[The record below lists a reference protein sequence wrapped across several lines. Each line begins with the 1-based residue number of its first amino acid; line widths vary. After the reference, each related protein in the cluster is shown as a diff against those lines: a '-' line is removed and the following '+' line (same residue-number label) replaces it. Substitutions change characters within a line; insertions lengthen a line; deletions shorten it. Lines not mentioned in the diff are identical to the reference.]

1 MKAVAKQLSLTS
13 SRDLVES
20 VAAPRTRG
28 QRFIQFPLTRIVL
41 AIFIT
46 ALAGGLSL
54 TYLEKLAHS
63 WGGRMWPECL
73 AASIALLAYG
83 LYVRIFEGRQ
93 VTELSTAGALLEF
106 GAGLLTGAVLVAG
119 VVSLVAA
126 LDSYRIVGMNG
137 WSMSILA
144 PLAMMTFVGVLE
156 EIVSRGI
163 VFRITESAL
172 GSWAALAISSL
183 LFGLAHLPGDGAG
196 VLAISITVVA
206 GVMFAAAY
214 MMTRRLWLAIGIHI
228 AWNYTLGSIFSVAV
242 SGRDAKGLFVGNVSG
257 SDLFTGGTY
266 GFEASVVTLLVL
278 GVFAVTLLR
287 AAFKKGHFV
296 EPAWRRTSCDAPGSD
311 I

>member
-1 MKAVAKQLSLTS
+1 MKAVPNLTS
-13 SRDLVES
+13 PTRSLDLVES
-20 VAAPRTRG
+20 IAAPRTRG

-54 TYLEKLAHS
+54 TYLGKLAHS
-63 WGGRMWPECL
+63 WGGRMWPEFL

-83 LYVRIFEGRQ
+83 LYVRVFERRQ
-93 VTELSTAGALLEF
+93 VTELSAARALPEF
-106 GAGLLTGAVLVAG
+106 VVGLLTGAILVAC

-126 LDSYRIVGMNG
+126 LGSYRILGMNAWTMG
-137 WSMSILA
+137 ILA
-144 PLAMMTFVGVLE
+144 PLALMTFVGVLE
-156 EIVSRGI
+156 EIISRGI
-163 VFRITESAL
+163 VFRITEKSL

-183 LFGLAHLPGDGAG
+183 LFGLAHLPGEGVG
-196 VLAISITVVA
+196 VLAIAITVVA

-214 MMTRRLWLAIGIHI
+214 MLTRRLWLAIGIHI

-242 SGRDAKGLFVGNVSG
+242 SGREAKGLLVGKVSG

-278 GVFAVTLLR
+278 GVFAVALLR
-287 AAFKKGHFV
+287 AARKKGHFV
-296 EPAWRRTSCDAPGSD
+296 EPAWRPNSCDAPVSD